1 MTAAGV
7 TGRGGADGA
16 DNPCRLPL
24 QQGNTVVSMAGRS
37 KLAVAREW
45 LLAPP
50 TGSPLVNAADPRVT
64 CLLRWSAGISGP
76 LILAALLASVSLL
89 VTLRDDTRELRL
101 ELRNIST
108 SNQEQGDDIKSLEAF
123 NRANDLKIAEHGIR
137 LRALEA
143 KAGLR

>member
-1 MTAAGV
+1 MGCSLA
-7 TGRGGADGA
+7 
-16 DNPCRLPL
+16 L

-37 KLAVAREW
+37 KLALARDW

-50 TGSPLVNAADPRVT
+50 TGSPLANAADPRVT

-76 LILAALLASVSLL
+76 LILAALLASASLL
-89 VTLRDDTRELRL
+89 VTLRDDTRELRH
-101 ELRNIST
+101 ELRNIAS
-108 SNQEQGDDIKSLEAF
+108 SNQEQGDDIKSLEAS
-123 NRANDLKIAEHGIR
+123 NRANDLKIAEHAVR